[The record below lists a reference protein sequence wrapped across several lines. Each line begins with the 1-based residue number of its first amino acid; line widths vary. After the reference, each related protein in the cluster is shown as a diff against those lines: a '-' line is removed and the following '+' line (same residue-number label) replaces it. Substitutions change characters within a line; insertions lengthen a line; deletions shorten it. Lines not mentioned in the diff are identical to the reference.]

1 MPATGGRAF
10 EPMASMESVASFKA
24 RAMEIGMAD
33 TLVQRLADA
42 GVDTFGKLA
51 YVCSVNPTS
60 GDDRPLK
67 DALQQLIVGGDQL
80 TPQEL
85 ILIRRL
91 WFESYTLTV
100 TEIQNKMQKNPS
112 DTPKTIPLAERL
124 VRVEEQRERLKG
136 LIYDQ
141 FLEPA
146 HALTDKIQAMLE
158 DGVVTYLAPEKCIS
172 RHDEIQCT
180 KSDQQLS
187 FDAQGNVK
195 VTKADSQLN
204 CDVTGEL
211 RLRQCLTRKALAFD
225 QIKLRSFDV
234 METWHNTMV
243 QALMRKPPSGHKY
256 VTIQQIMAADQELW
270 NFLSQNTRGKLKVMV
285 GQPPPLDGELEAL
298 GKSPPVLCFMT
309 PLPGQTQR
317 VDTPKTPVQATPKT
331 GLPKTPQQPLKT
343 PSGTKR
349 KFEGS
354 GTTVKELLQNLPPNC
369 TSKTEQN
376 KFICL
381 HFNNG
386 TCKRQK
392 AASCNMGSHICYF
405 KGCGKKRPYIE
416 CGH

>member
-1 MPATGGRAF
+1 
-10 EPMASMESVASFKA
+10 MASMESVASFKA
-24 RAMEIGMAD
+24 RATEIGMAD
-33 TLVQRLADA
+33 TLAQRLADA

-51 YVCSVNPTS
+51 YICSVNPTS
-60 GDDRPLK
+60 GDDKPLK
-67 DALQQLIVGGDQL
+67 DALQQLLVNGDPL

-124 VRVEEQRERLKG
+124 VRVEEQRDRLKG

-195 VTKADSQLN
+195 VTKADTQLS

-211 RLRQCLTRKALAFD
+211 KLRQCLTRKALAFD
-225 QIKLRSFDV
+225 QIKLCSFDV

-243 QALMRKPPSGHKY
+243 QALMRKPPSGHKF
-256 VTIQQIMAADQELW
+256 VTIQQIMSADQELW

-285 GQPPPLDGELEAL
+285 GQPPSLDGELQTL
-298 GKSPPVLCFMT
+298 GKSPSVLCFMT
-309 PLPGQTQR
+309 PLPGQVQK
-317 VDTPKTPVQATPKT
+317 VDTPKTPLQTTPKPSS
-331 GLPKTPQQPLKT
+331 PKTPQQPPKT

-349 KFEGS
+349 KFEGGGS
-354 GTTVKELLQNLPPNC
+354 TVKEMLQNMPPNC

-386 TCKRQK
+386 TCRRQK
-392 AASCNMGSHICYF
+392 AASCNMGAHICYF
-405 KGCGKKRPYIE
+405 KGCGKKRLYIE

>member
-1 MPATGGRAF
+1 
-10 EPMASMESVASFKA
+10 MESVASFKA
-24 RAMEIGMAD
+24 RAFEIGMED
-33 TLVQRLADA
+33 TLVQRLTDA
-42 GVDTFGKLA
+42 GIDTFGKLA
-51 YVCSVNPTS
+51 YICSVSPTS

-67 DALQQLIVGGDQL
+67 DALQQLIAGGDQL

-100 TEIQNKMQKNPS
+100 TEIQNKMQKNPN

-124 VRVEEQRERLKG
+124 VRVEEQRDRLKG

-146 HALTDKIQAMLE
+146 HALTDKVQAMLE

-180 KSDQQLS
+180 KNDQQRS
-187 FDAQGNVK
+187 FDLQGNVK
-195 VTKADSQLN
+195 VTKAESQLS

-225 QIKLRSFDV
+225 QIKLCSFDV
-234 METWHNTMV
+234 METWHNAMV
-243 QALMRKPPSGHKY
+243 QALMRKPPAGHKY
-256 VTIQQIMAADQELW
+256 VTIQQIMAADRELW
-270 NFLSQNTRGKLKVMV
+270 SFLSQNTRGKLKVTV
-285 GQPPPLDGELEAL
+285 GQPPPLDVELETL
-298 GKSPPVLCFMT
+298 RKSPPVLCFMT
-309 PLPGQTQR
+309 PLPGQTQK
-317 VDTPKTPVQATPKT
+317 VETPKTPLQAAPKQ
-331 GLPKTPQQPLKT
+331 GSPKTPQQPTKT

-392 AASCNMGSHICYF
+392 ATSCNMGSHICYF

>member
-1 MPATGGRAF
+1 
-10 EPMASMESVASFKA
+10 MASMESVASFKA

-225 QIKLRSFDV
+225 QIKLCSFDV

-331 GLPKTPQQPLKT
+331 G
-343 PSGTKR
+343 
-349 KFEGS
+349 
-354 GTTVKELLQNLPPNC
+354 
-369 TSKTEQN
+369 
-376 KFICL
+376 
-381 HFNNG
+381 
-386 TCKRQK
+386 
-392 AASCNMGSHICYF
+392 
-405 KGCGKKRPYIE
+405 
-416 CGH
+416 

>member
-1 MPATGGRAF
+1 MTGGRAF

-100 TEIQNKMQKNPS
+100 AEIQNKMQKNPS

-141 FLEPA
+141 FLESA

-225 QIKLRSFDV
+225 QIKLCSFDV

-309 PLPGQTQR
+309 PLPGQTRR

-405 KGCGKKRPYIE
+405 KGCGKKRPFIE